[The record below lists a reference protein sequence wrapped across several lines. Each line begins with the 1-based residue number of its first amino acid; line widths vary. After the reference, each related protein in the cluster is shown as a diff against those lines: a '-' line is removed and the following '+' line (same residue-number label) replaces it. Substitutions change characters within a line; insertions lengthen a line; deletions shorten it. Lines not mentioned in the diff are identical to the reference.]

1 MNKMWDIYMIE
12 YYTAIKRN
20 QLLIHAVWMSIKI
33 IILKRKKMKM
43 AQQHTASRTEGR
55 AHHQVG
61 NAKDASQETSS

>member
-33 IILKRKKMKM
+33 IIIKRKK
-43 AQQHTASRTEGR
+43 
-55 AHHQVG
+55 VG
-61 NAKDASQETSS
+61 QEYILYDSIYVKL

>member
-33 IILKRKKMKM
+33 IIIKRKK
-43 AQQHTASRTEGR
+43 
-55 AHHQVG
+55 VG
-61 NAKDASQETSS
+61 QEYILYDSIYVKLWKI